1 VTQHHDLPP
10 SQRNSKPDDF
20 GYGRGD
26 EKKLLDDFPCAHN
39 LSWSVEQS
47 RIRQE
52 ADLASL

>member
-1 VTQHHDLPP
+1 MISATGAAM
-10 SQRNSKPDDF
+10 K
-20 GYGRGD
+20 
-26 EKKLLDDFPCAHN
+26 KKLLDDFPCAHN